1 MEGCKNTRNSVQRRS
16 GVTNNAVWT
25 FCVEGTW
32 MAVRKIIIWQT
43 IKLWMIFIYVL
54 FMRVLSMLTENT
66 IPQLGISDYVISV
79 NDKPMDFVNAT

>member
-1 MEGCKNTRNSVQRRS
+1 
-16 GVTNNAVWT
+16 
-25 FCVEGTW
+25 
-32 MAVRKIIIWQT
+32 
-43 IKLWMIFIYVL
+43 MIFIYVL